1 MPADRFLY
9 ARRVAAY
16 TLTVRNG
23 PVVER
28 ERFES
33 LERAVAAL
41 RERCDAILAEGG
53 LEGVS
58 MIRDFGP
65 EQLVTKS
72 IQQLIANPGALQV
85 LEENGVYP
93 QVIAGTSVGAL
104 IGGALAIGLAFFQF
118 WGDWLQIGLIAG
130 IFWYIGTKFL

>member
-33 LERAVAAL
+33 LEQAAAAL

-58 MIRDFGP
+58 MIRDFTP
-65 EQLVTKS
+65 EQLVKARLEISTGRLLRRREAGVDVMGDGSLVPFAGGTFRKPIEGEGGS
-72 IQQLIANPGALQV
+72 DYADAVIDALR
-85 LEENGVYP
+85 E
-93 QVIAGTSVGAL
+93 
-104 IGGALAIGLAFFQF
+104 
-118 WGDWLQIGLIAG
+118 
-130 IFWYIGTKFL
+130 